1 MRLAVVGVAG
11 LLAVAVPGQSASHAD
26 LSPSTIRLIAKE
38 TRSKT
43 LVDRPPLSEPSSGD
57 VYWAKA
63 TLRNAVPQFGR
74 PKGAIVGSGVGT
86 VTFRSSPSVFVRS
99 TATLPNG
106 TLRVAGVARAG
117 EPPRI
122 PVVGGTGTY
131 AGARGTCETRSLGGG
146 RALNVCRL
154 RLP

>member
-1 MRLAVVGVAG
+1 MRTVVIGVAS
-11 LLAVAVPGQSASHAD
+11 LLAVAVPGQGASHAD
-26 LSPSTIRLIAKE
+26 QAPSTIRLIAKE
-38 TRSKT
+38 SRSKT
-43 LVDRPPLSEPSSGD
+43 LVDRPPVSEPSRGD

-63 TLRNAVPQFGR
+63 TLRNAIPQFGR

-86 VTFRSSPSVFVRS
+86 VTFRSPPTVFVRS

-106 TLRVAGVARAG
+106 TLRVAGLTRAG
-117 EPPRI
+117 EPLRVPI
-122 PVVGGTGTY
+122 VGGTGTY
-131 AGARGTCETRSLGGG
+131 AGARGACETRPLGGG